1 MKSTI
6 VTAFLGFASLAI
18 AAPAQI
24 ITRQTS
30 LEQVTDSYVFDISIA
45 EFIDNRNAKTGPAEL
60 DWSSNGC
67 TASPD
72 NPFGFDCTFCH
83 SSFPFFPF
91 YFRFFPFCFPFSFS
105 FCLLLPQFYLLTTT
119 VINSCYRHDFG
130 YRNFKKQNRFDAN
143 KARIDDKF
151 KTDLFNQCADEA
163 AKGPCE
169 ATATLYYEAVKT
181 FGKKRDLEM
190 AEEKRAVDE

>member
-1 MKSTI
+1 MKSTTI
-6 VTAFLGFASLAI
+6 TTFLGFASLVI

-30 LEQVTDSYVFDISIA
+30 LEQVTDSYMFDISIA

-83 SSFPFFPF
+83 SPFP
-91 YFRFFPFCFPFSFS
+91 
-105 FCLLLPQFYLLTTT
+105 FCLLLP
-119 VINSCYRHDFG
+119 
-130 YRNFKKQNRFDAN
+130 
-143 KARIDDKF
+143 
-151 KTDLFNQCADEA
+151 
-163 AKGPCE
+163 
-169 ATATLYYEAVKT
+169 
-181 FGKKRDLEM
+181 
-190 AEEKRAVDE
+190 